1 MHTNSSHFGFVK
13 VVVFFTRVSI
23 RKLWS
28 AGIAEELSLEV
39 GLLNSCKT
47 ENGLIVL
54 TEGDISIVFV
64 LFMHCLLFL
73 DWPLYYWRES
83 FLRFILLLYFPFFSL
98 VDRFLVFIANQ
109 IKLILFF
116 ILLNLYLR
124 RFLNRR

>member
-13 VVVFFTRVSI
+13 VVVLFTRVSI
-23 RKLWS
+23 RKLGS
-28 AGIAEELSLEV
+28 AGIAEELPLEI

-47 ENGLIVL
+47 ENGLILL

-83 FLRFILLLYFPFFSL
+83 FLRFILLLYFSFFSL

>member
-47 ENGLIVL
+47 ENWLIVL

-83 FLRFILLLYFPFFSL
+83 FLRFILLLYFSFFSL